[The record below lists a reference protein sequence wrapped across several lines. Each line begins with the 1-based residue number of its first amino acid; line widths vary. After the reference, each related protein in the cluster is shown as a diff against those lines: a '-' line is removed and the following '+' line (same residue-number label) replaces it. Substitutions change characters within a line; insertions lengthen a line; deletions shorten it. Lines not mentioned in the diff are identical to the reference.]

1 VARVH
6 LVMAALMFLF
16 CLCLGTVTGVLLQG
30 ALTWEAGRP
39 DPVRM
44 EEPRSPSTPPGAAA
58 PRPAADRSV
67 RAAGEPRPRSRWS
80 VTP

>member
-1 VARVH
+1 MARVP

-44 EEPRSPSTPPGAAA
+44 EEPRSPSTTPGGAA
-58 PRPAADRSV
+58 PPPAGGPQRSGRR
-67 RAAGEPRPRSRWS
+67 RA
-80 VTP
+80 